1 MQHAGLEELARAMKI
16 SSNSVHMH
24 LTLLQQGALVESVET
39 RIAAG
44 TPTELFEELL

>member
-1 MQHAGLEELARAMKI
+1 MQHVGLEELSRAMKI